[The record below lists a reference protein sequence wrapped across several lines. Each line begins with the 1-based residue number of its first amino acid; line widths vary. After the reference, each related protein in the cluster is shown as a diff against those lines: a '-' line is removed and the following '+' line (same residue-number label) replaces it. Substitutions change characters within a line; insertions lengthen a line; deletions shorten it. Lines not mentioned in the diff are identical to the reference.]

1 MREKTQIIGRRLT
14 REGEDSD
21 MEKTHVR
28 EKTQKRNLCED
39 DGRDC
44 SHSATLKKCLKPLE
58 AKGEEEIPPEV
69 NRIVTL
75 QLF

>member
-1 MREKTQIIGRRLT
+1 
-14 REGEDSD
+14 